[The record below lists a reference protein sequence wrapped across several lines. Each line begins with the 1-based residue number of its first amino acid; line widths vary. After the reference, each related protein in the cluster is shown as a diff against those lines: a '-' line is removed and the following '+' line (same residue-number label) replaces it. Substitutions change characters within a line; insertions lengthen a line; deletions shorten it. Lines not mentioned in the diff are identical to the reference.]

1 MTISGIT
8 TSSVGTITLAKDE
21 PKMNYFFPTSLKTN
35 GQDYIKFTAYEYVG
49 GGVPTSASTSAI
61 SPAAATVAAGP
72 TAAAAAAAAGK
83 LSPAKGS
90 ISLPI
95 QSGISDSNM
104 VSWGQDEM
112 NAIDSTIAAAAYN
125 SILPKGS
132 KLTGSAITGALEKTF
147 EFAEDAAKM
156 AGKNYQDEI
165 ALYFAGRAANVN
177 NLLARAEGKVLN
189 PNMELLFQGPALR
202 PFNFAFRLTPRNAD
216 EAMNIKDII
225 RFFKRKMAPIVDDTQ
240 LFLKAPHVFQIEYI
254 FGATD
259 KINESLNRI
268 KLCAL
273 QSCNVDYTPDGNYA
287 TFRDGSMTSYGLSL
301 AFTEIEP
308 IYSRDYNDGVSGYTP
323 VRGSIGY

>member
-1 MTISGIT
+1 MTISGIS
-8 TSSVGTITLAKDE
+8 TSSVGTTTLAKDE
-21 PKMNYFFPTSLKTN
+21 PKMDYFFPTSLKTN

-61 SPAAATVAAGP
+61 SAASA
-72 TAAAAAAAAGK
+72 TAASAK
-83 LSPAKGS
+83 TSPAKGS
-90 ISLPI
+90 VCLPI

-112 NAIDSTIAAAAYN
+112 NAIDSTVAAAAYQ
-125 SILPKGS
+125 SINPNDGTTLSGAS
-132 KLTGSAITGALEKTF
+132 LTQAFDTTAR
-147 EFAEDAAKM
+147 FATEAANLANTKERKE
-156 AGKNYQDEI
+156 AI

-225 RFFKRKMAPIVDDTQ
+225 RFFKRKMAPIVDDAQ
-240 LFLKAPHVFQIEYI
+240 LFLKAPHVFKVEYI
-254 FGATD
+254 FGVTNNP
-259 KINESLNRI
+259 NESLNRI

-308 IYSRDYNDGVSGYTP
+308 IYSRDYNDGVSGYKP

>member
-8 TSSVGTITLAKDE
+8 TSSVGTTTLAKDE
-21 PKMNYFFPTSLKTN
+21 PTMDYFFPTSLKTN

-49 GGVPTSASTSAI
+49 GGIPTSASTSVI
-61 SPAAATVAAGP
+61 SPSTA
-72 TAAAAAAAAGK
+72 TAAASAK
-83 LSPAKGS
+83 TSSAKGS
-90 ISLPI
+90 VCLPI

-112 NAIDSTIAAAAYN
+112 NAIDSTVAAAAYR
-125 SILPKGS
+125 SILPEGGNVS
-132 KLTGSAITGALEKTF
+132 KSSITNALEKTF
-147 EFAEDAAKM
+147 EFAEDAAKI
-156 AGKNYQDEI
+156 AAKNYQKEI

-240 LFLKAPHVFQIEYI
+240 LFLKAPHVFKVEYI
-254 FGATD
+254 FGATNNP
-259 KINESLNRI
+259 NESLNRI

-273 QSCNVDYTPDGNYA
+273 QSCNVDYTPDGNYS
-287 TFRDGSMTSYGLSL
+287 TFRDGAMTSYGLSL

-308 IYSRDYNDGVSGYTP
+308 IYSRDYNDGVSGYKP